1 MLPFILPRLNVF
13 PHHSQNGS
21 TKPSEEVG
29 GQVNARPESS
39 NGKAAEEAVVNNLF
53 RRHYRFP
60 GKCAPAAGFATAF
73 VDCIIHCVTLA
84 ITYL

>member
-1 MLPFILPRLNVF
+1 MIPPN
-13 PHHSQNGS
+13 P
-21 TKPSEEVG
+21 
-29 GQVNARPESS
+29 A
-39 NGKAAEEAVVNNLF
+39 KAAKQTPGQKSSYGKGAVVNNLF

-73 VDCIIHCVTLA
+73 VDCIIHHVTLA